1 MDLFQNLPFYSM
13 WTVVNFEAD
22 NTVDVV
28 PDFWFKNGLCEWPNK
43 TNRMDTKTTIKRRI
57 KPDEIHFKKYKARV
71 ILTNIGKYYLVK
83 LQKKT
88 IIIYT

>member
-1 MDLFQNLPFYSM
+1 M

-28 PDFWFKNGLCEWPNK
+28 PNFWFKNGLCEWPNK
-43 TNRMDTKTTIKRRI
+43 TNRMDTITTIKRRI

-71 ILTNIGKYYLVK
+71 LLTNIGKYYLVK

-88 IIIYT
+88 IVIYT